1 MGVRV
6 YLDRPGPDGRAP
18 LRLALLRARRQCW
31 LSLPVRVRPS
41 DWNRRR
47 QRLRPSAPGASEI
60 NARLE
65 SIVARAEAL
74 LLTGQPLEAV
84 RDQLKA
90 DLGLVPQ
97 EHRLLPLFDEWLA
110 VKRLTLRPS
119 SIQVLKRVRKHLVAF
134 AGDLTLERVDRA
146 FLERFQAFLT
156 GEQGQSAATANRLAK
171 YVRTFFLWLEERGLL
186 EKAPKPLPLPEARRE
201 VVFLTPEELRAFQHV
216 DLSDLP
222 EGYER
227 ARTIFLLAC
236 FTGLRISDLKAGMT
250 PEAWR
255 TINLEA
261 GVWHLREQKTGDFK
275 SWPLVKPVRCIFRQR
290 LEVGARTPVPKL
302 SEQKANAYVK
312 KIAERAGIAAPVR
325 LGDGREVPK
334 HQVLSLHAGRRTF
347 VSLVAHTSGTAPLV
361 GLTHADL
368 DTLQK
373 YLGAWDE
380 SRRRALEKT
389 FKRL

>member
-1 MGVRV
+1 
-6 YLDRPGPDGRAP
+6 
-18 LRLALLRARRQCW
+18 
-31 LSLPVRVRPS
+31 VRVRPA

-47 QRLRPSAPGASEI
+47 QRLRPSAPAAAEI

-65 SIVARAEAL
+65 AIVARAEAL
-74 LLTGQPLEAV
+74 LLTGQSLEAV
-84 RDQLKA
+84 RDRLKA

-110 VKRLTLRPS
+110 VKRLVLKPS
-119 SIQVLKRVRKHLVAF
+119 SLQVLARVRKYLEAF
-134 AGDLTLERVDRA
+134 AEDLTIERVDRA

-156 GEQGQSAATANRLAK
+156 TERGQSAATANRLAK

-186 EKAPKPLPLPEARRE
+186 EKAPKPLPLPEAKRE
-201 VVFLTPEELRAFQHV
+201 IIFLTPEELRAFQEV
-216 DLSDLP
+216 DLSGLP

-236 FTGLRISDLKAGMT
+236 FTGLRASDLKAGMR
-250 PEAWR
+250 PEAWD
-255 TINLEA
+255 TIDMEA
-261 GVWHLREQKTGDFK
+261 GVWHLREQKTGIFRRV
-275 SWPLVKPVRCIFRQR
+275 PLVEPARRILRRR
-290 LEVGARTPVPKL
+290 LEAGAPTPVPKL
-302 SEQKANAYVK
+302 SEQKVNIYVK
-312 KIAERAGIAAPVR
+312 EIAERAGIVAPVR

-334 HQVLSLHAGRRTF
+334 CQVLSLHAGRRTF

-380 SRRRALEKT
+380 SRRRALEKA
-389 FKRL
+389 FRGL

>member
-1 MGVRV
+1 MGVRI

-31 LSLPVRVRPS
+31 LSLPVRVRPA

-47 QRLRPSAPGASEI
+47 QRLRPSAPAAAEI

-65 SIVARAEAL
+65 AIVARAEAL
-74 LLTGQPLEAV
+74 LLTGQSLEAV
-84 RDQLKA
+84 RDRLKA

-110 VKRLTLRPS
+110 VKRLVLKPS
-119 SIQVLKRVRKHLVAF
+119 SLQVLARVRKYLEAF
-134 AGDLTLERVDRA
+134 AEDLTIERVDRA

-156 GEQGQSAATANRLAK
+156 TERGQSAATANRLAK

-186 EKAPKPLPLPEARRE
+186 EKAPKPLPLPEAKRE
-201 VVFLTPEELRAFQHV
+201 IIFLTPEELRAFQEV
-216 DLSDLP
+216 DLSGLP

-236 FTGLRISDLKAGMT
+236 FTGLRASDLKAGMR
-250 PEAWR
+250 PEAWD
-255 TINLEA
+255 TIDMEA
-261 GVWHLREQKTGDFK
+261 GVWHLREQKTGIFRRV
-275 SWPLVKPVRCIFRQR
+275 PLVEPARRILRRR
-290 LEVGARTPVPKL
+290 LEAGAPTPAPKL
-302 SEQKANAYVK
+302 SEQKVNIYVK
-312 KIAERAGIAAPVR
+312 EIAERAGIVAPVR

-334 HQVLSLHAGRRTF
+334 CQVLSLHAGRRTF

-380 SRRRALEKT
+380 SRRRALEKA
-389 FKRL
+389 FRGL